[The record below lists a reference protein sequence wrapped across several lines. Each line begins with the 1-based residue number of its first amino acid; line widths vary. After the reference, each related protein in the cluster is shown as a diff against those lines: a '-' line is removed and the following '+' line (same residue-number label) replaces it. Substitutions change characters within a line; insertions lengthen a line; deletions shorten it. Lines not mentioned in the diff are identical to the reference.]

1 MCVGNN
7 NTLILALLPSSNIE
21 LQFEVLENQMR
32 YVLSRNLSIRSKG
45 KEFLDYFRKTYL
57 NPECRYPKS
66 MWNHWDNHGDR
77 TNNRL
82 LIGNNML
89 SKK

>member
-32 YVLSRNLSIRSKG
+32 YALSRNLNIRSKG
-45 KEFLDYFRKTYL
+45 KEFVDYFKKTYL
-57 NPECRYPKS
+57 NKDLKLP
-66 MWNHWDNHGDR
+66 
-77 TNNRL
+77 L
-82 LIGNNML
+82 L
-89 SKK
+89 KVF